1 MPRGR
6 LSTLSECAVWDET
19 GYWVSVLYL
28 VSTSWWSAYLGRQP
42 YFDQPF
48 YVGFDVGGYELGLT
62 PTDSQPAGPVTYFGV
77 DDIQVA
83 VAKAIKIGASVEEE
97 ISDVGDGIIVPSLRS
112 PRGERFGLILN
123 PNFRA
128 KN

>member
-1 MPRGR
+1 MRSSKLPRMEFLGLR
-6 LSTLSECAVWDET
+6 TLIYSTMDLQESKR
-19 GYWVSVLYL
+19 
-28 VSTSWWSAYLGRQP
+28 WWSAYLRKQP

-48 YVGFDVGGYELGLT
+48 YVGFDIGGYELGLT
-62 PTDSQPAGPVTYFGV
+62 PTESQPKGPVTYFGV

-83 VAKAIKIGASVEEE
+83 VAKAIENGASVEEE
-97 ISDVGDGIIVPSLRS
+97 INDVGDGIFVATLHS

-128 KN
+128 KD